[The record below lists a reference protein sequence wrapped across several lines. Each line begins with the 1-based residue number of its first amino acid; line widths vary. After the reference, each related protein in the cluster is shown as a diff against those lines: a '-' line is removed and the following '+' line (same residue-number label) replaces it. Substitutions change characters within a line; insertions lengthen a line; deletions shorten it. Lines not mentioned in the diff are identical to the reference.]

1 MHPVGIGII
10 RGLRNSGTAERC
22 GVAPVL
28 WKSTWIIRLWS
39 TGLPKTG
46 TMTKELGHMLHS
58 PLVIG
63 PRMFSQGVLP
73 QCPRQP
79 VHIIGIDA
87 DWNPFV
93 NVGLRELRKATDC
106 DHLRT
111 HQHS

>member
-1 MHPVGIGII
+1 
-10 RGLRNSGTAERC
+10 
-22 GVAPVL
+22 
-28 WKSTWIIRLWS
+28 
-39 TGLPKTG
+39 
-46 TMTKELGHMLHS
+46 MLHS

-63 PRMFSQGVLP
+63 PHMFSQGVLP